1 LSASTVIGTYSGRRL
16 YANKT
21 LKTTINEVNKPETTK
36 SVAFVVRI
44 VDQVLVKLT
53 DLNHNQSA

>member
-1 LSASTVIGTYSGRRL
+1 MGTYKGRRL

-21 LKTTINEVNKPETTK
+21 LNIIKSEVINPMTTK
-36 SVAFVVRI
+36 RVAFVTRI
-44 VDQVLVKLT
+44 VDHVFVKLT

>member
-1 LSASTVIGTYSGRRL
+1 MSAVT
-16 YANKT
+16 NPP
-21 LKTTINEVNKPETTK
+21 TTNN
-36 SVAFVVRI
+36 VALVVRI